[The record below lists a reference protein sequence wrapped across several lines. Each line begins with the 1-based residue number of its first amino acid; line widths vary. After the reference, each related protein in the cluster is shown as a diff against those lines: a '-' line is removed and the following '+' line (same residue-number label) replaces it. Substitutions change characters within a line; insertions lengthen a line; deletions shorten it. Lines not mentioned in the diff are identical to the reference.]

1 MTERGFTLI
10 EILVALTIVS
20 IGLVGLVKAQSQQTK
35 NLIYLEQ
42 KTIADLVAANLATE
56 VRLNSKVFVG
66 DRSGT
71 KAMAQRTWKWRTS
84 ITPTP
89 NTQIVQ
95 AMIYV
100 YPPHEH
106 DPTGTN
112 EPLSEL
118 TVYVLK

>member
-20 IGLVGLVKAQSQQTK
+20 VGLVGLVKAQSQQTK

-56 VRLNSKVFVG
+56 VRLNSKVFLG

-71 KAMAQRTWKWRTS
+71 KAMAQRTWNWRTS
-84 ITPTP
+84 TTPTP

-106 DPTGTN
+106 DPNDTN